1 MSTAEIPGMMP
12 ESRGQDIALQR
23 GKRAPMRHTPDT
35 KENSVRSARDRRRF
49 QRVNVPLLGRFMRE
63 NKQEYPCQIVNV
75 SAGGIAVRAPIA
87 GEKGER
93 IVLYLDTLGRIE
105 GKIVRGNPEGFALQ
119 LTASQYKREKI
130 ANQLT
135 WLINKDRLSMIE
147 DRQHDRIIPKKNA
160 IKLTTVN
167 GTSYESHIVDVSL
180 GGAAVSVDPKP
191 EVGELVTLG
200 LTPGR
205 VVRHKD
211 HGISIEFL
219 EIQDPD
225 SLKRQFS

>member
-1 MSTAEIPGMMP
+1 
-12 ESRGQDIALQR
+12 
-23 GKRAPMRHTPDT
+23 MRHTPNTEPD
-35 KENSVRSARDRRRF
+35 SARSPRERRRF

-75 SAGGIAVRAPIA
+75 SAGGLAVRAPIT

-93 IVLYLDTLGRIE
+93 IVIYLDTLGRIE
-105 GKIVRGNPEGFALQ
+105 GTVVRENPDGFALQ
-119 LTASQYKREKI
+119 MSASLYQREKI

-147 DRQHDRIIPKKNA
+147 DRQHDRIIPKKTA

-167 GTSYESHIVDVSL
+167 GDSYECQMIDVSL
-180 GGAAVSVDPKP
+180 GGAAVSVDPRP
-191 EVGELVTLG
+191 EVGELITLG

-225 SLKRQFS
+225 TLERQFG

>member
-1 MSTAEIPGMMP
+1 
-12 ESRGQDIALQR
+12 
-23 GKRAPMRHTPDT
+23 MRHTPNTEPD
-35 KENSVRSARDRRRF
+35 SARSPRERRRF

-75 SAGGIAVRAPIA
+75 SAGGLAVRAPIT

-93 IVLYLDTLGRIE
+93 IVIYLDTLGRIE
-105 GKIVRGNPEGFALQ
+105 GTVVRENPDGFALQ
-119 LTASQYKREKI
+119 MSASLYKREKI

-147 DRQHDRIIPKKNA
+147 DRQHDRIIPKKTA

-167 GTSYESHIVDVSL
+167 GDSYECQMIDVSL
-180 GGAAVSVDPKP
+180 GGAAVSVDPRP
-191 EVGELVTLG
+191 EVGELITLG

-225 SLKRQFS
+225 TLERQFG